1 MRRVYRDSPVG
12 EAVLEVFRCPH
23 VSFEAMLR
31 DPGIRFVAYLKLFK
45 CVVFILSGFGLLHLL
60 HVDTTGT
67 ILRWADNLSVDPGNR
82 HIQDL
87 VMKASFLQSSE
98 LKQLSLGS
106 FLLAGLSLF
115 EGLALLMQKPWAKY
129 FTLIVMASF
138 IPVEVWK
145 LNEGFGPIKA
155 ALFGVNV
162 AIVWYLALRIKNERS
177 C

>member
-1 MRRVYRDSPVG
+1 
-12 EAVLEVFRCPH
+12 
-23 VSFEAMLR
+23 MLR

-45 CVVFILSGFGLLHLL
+45 CAVFILSGFGLLHLL
-60 HVDTTGT
+60 HGNTSGT

-87 VMKASFLQSSE
+87 VMKASFLQSSQ

-138 IPVEVWK
+138 IPVE
-145 LNEGFGPIKA
+145 
-155 ALFGVNV
+155 
-162 AIVWYLALRIKNERS
+162 
-177 C
+177 